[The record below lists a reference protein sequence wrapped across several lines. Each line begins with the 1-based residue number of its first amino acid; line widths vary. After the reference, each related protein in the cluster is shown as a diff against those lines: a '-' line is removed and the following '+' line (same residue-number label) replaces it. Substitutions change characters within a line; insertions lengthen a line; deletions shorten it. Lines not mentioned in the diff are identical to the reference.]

1 MVTSEIQKES
11 SLKYVHSKTHLWTT
25 KLMPG
30 EFYVTDKEELLV
42 TVLGSCIAA
51 CIYDVNGS
59 LGGMNHFMLPHS
71 ESGEWAGNAN
81 SLATRYGNYAME
93 HMINELLKKGALKE
107 NLRAKIF
114 GGGNINSQMRD
125 DVSTSNIAFVKE
137 YLKIEKIPIL
147 LEDLGG
153 ESSRKVYFTPCN
165 GETSVKY
172 LKKMSETVIKREEI
186 YESEIEENRIK
197 YDVELF

>member
-1 MVTSEIQKES
+1 MVAIDIQKQS
-11 SLKYVHSKTHLWTT
+11 THHYVHSKTHQWTT

-30 EFYVTDKEELLV
+30 EFYVTDKEELLI
-42 TVLGSCIAA
+42 TVLGSCVSA
-51 CIYDVNGS
+51 CIYDVKGN

-71 ESGEWAGNAN
+71 SNGQWAGD

-114 GGGNINSQMRD
+114 GGGNINSHMRD
-125 DVSTSNIAFVKE
+125 DVSQSNIAFVKE
-137 YLKIEKIPIL
+137 YLLIEKIPVL

-153 ESSRKVYFTPCN
+153 DYSRKVYFTPYN

-172 LKKMSETVIKREEI
+172 IKQPSETVIKREER
-186 YESEIEENRIK
+186 YESELKEDEIN